1 MEATVL
7 SCCSSWIWSSMPT
20 FIWNNKL
27 EISLER
33 VEWFCWF
40 FALILYI
47 LLDIHWSYKIV
58 LFQAGIVRHR
68 LSARQIVRSFKLKK
82 LENYM
87 RYQIEFLLPLK
98 LQNISYYFRL
108 WSQNTF
114 DQLVCRIF
122 YFWLIWLVNLKTGD
136 PLLHCTCF
144 RWF

>member
-1 MEATVL
+1 MIFAGFGQACRGMPNISKITRRQYLWEVFFFLFVLYSYTSMEATML
-7 SCCSSWIWSSMPT
+7 SCCSSWIWSSMPK
-20 FIWNNKL
+20 FIWNNTL

-87 RYQIEFLLPLK
+87 RYQIKFLLPLK
-98 LQNISYYFRL
+98 L
-108 WSQNTF
+108 
-114 DQLVCRIF
+114 
-122 YFWLIWLVNLKTGD
+122 
-136 PLLHCTCF
+136 
-144 RWF
+144 